1 MSATHGE
8 DLAMSDARFAAG
20 LIDQLAP
27 LGALRAR
34 RFFGGQGIVHG
45 DVQFAM
51 ILDGVLYLRV
61 DAPLAAQMQARGAQP
76 FVYGTRKRDVTV
88 ASYYAVPEECL
99 DEPDVL
105 VDWARRS
112 LAVARQHW
120 KPRVPK
126 SSRKGAKH
134 AKKT

>member
-1 MSATHGE
+1 
-8 DLAMSDARFAAG
+8 MSDARFAAG

-51 ILDGVLYLRV
+51 ILGGVLYLRV
-61 DAPLAAQMQARGAQP
+61 DAPLAALMQARGAQP

-88 ASYYAVPEECL
+88 SSYYAVPEDCL
-99 DEPDVL
+99 DEPEVL

-112 LAVARQHW
+112 LAVAQQKRAA
-120 KPRVPK
+120 KAPARKRVP
-126 SSRKGAKH
+126 SGARNG
-134 AKKT
+134 KK